1 MTVYVDFVFLINFIF
16 DLILLMSVNYILRR
30 NVSMKRM
37 IIGSLVGEI
46 TLVLMFIKICNI
58 LFLLIKLLMS
68 FIIVIVTFGYKDIKY
83 TSKNI
88 TYFYLVSMLLGGG
101 IEFLDNQFSY
111 TNEGLV
117 FVDNGLSIIGYG
129 IILLVSL
136 IIYYFYLRSFK
147 ELKNNYSNYYLCKI
161 FFDSKQFI
169 EVNAFLDTGN
179 KLKDPYSDKSI
190 ILVDKDKMNKICVS
204 KPLFVPYNSLN
215 NHGLLT
221 CYKGFKIEIDGKSYD
236 RFLIGISDEHF
247 YMDGIDCIINNFIM
261 EGLK

>member
-88 TYFYLVSMLLGGG
+88 TYFYLVSILLGGG

-147 ELKNNYSNYYLCKI
+147 ELKNNYSNYATL
-161 FFDSKQFI
+161 
-169 EVNAFLDTGN
+169 VN
-179 KLKDPYSDKSI
+179 
-190 ILVDKDKMNKICVS
+190 
-204 KPLFVPYNSLN
+204 
-215 NHGLLT
+215 
-221 CYKGFKIEIDGKSYD
+221 
-236 RFLIGISDEHF
+236 
-247 YMDGIDCIINNFIM
+247 
-261 EGLK
+261 

>member
-30 NVSMKRM
+30 NISMKRM
-37 IIGSLVGEI
+37 IVGALVGEI

-58 LFLLIKLLMS
+58 LLLLIKLFIS
-68 FIIVIVTFGYKDIKY
+68 FIIVIVAFGYKDIKY

-111 TNEGLV
+111 TNEGLI
-117 FVDNGLSIIGYG
+117 FVDNGLSIMSYG
-129 IILLVSL
+129 IVLLIGL
-136 IIYYFYLRSFK
+136 IIYYFYLTKFK
-147 ELKNNYSNYYLCKI
+147 ELKNNYSNYYLCRV
-161 FFDSKQFI
+161 FFDKSQFV

-190 ILVDKDKMNKICVS
+190 ILIDKDKIDEIEVS
-204 KPLFVPYNSLN
+204 RPLFVPYNSLN

-221 CYKGFKIEIDGKSYD
+221 CYKGFRIEIDGKSYD
-236 RFLIGISDEHF
+236 KFLIGVSEEHF
-247 YMDGIDCIINNFIM
+247 YMDGIDCIINNLIM

>member
-30 NVSMKRM
+30 NVR
-37 IIGSLVGEI
+37 IGRLLLGSLVGEI

-58 LFLLIKLLMS
+58 VLLLSKLIIS

-83 TSKNI
+83 TIKNI

-101 IEFLDNQFSY
+101 IEFLNNQFSY

-117 FVDNGLSIIGYG
+117 FVDNGLSISYG
-129 IILLVSL
+129 IVL
-136 IIYYFYLRSFK
+136 IISLVVYFCYMKSFK
-147 ELKNNYSNYYLCKI
+147 ELKNNYSNYYLCKV
-161 FFDSKQFI
+161 FFDKKQYI

-190 ILVDKDKMNKICVS
+190 ILVDKDKLNNIS
-204 KPLFVPYNSLN
+204 FSRPLFVPYNSLN

-236 RFLIGISDEHF
+236 KFLIGISDEHF
-247 YMDGIDCIINNFIM
+247 YMDGIDCIINNLIM